1 MCKYCETNTWDNLSL
16 FWMGESICDTKYES
30 CKIVRKN
37 DEDSMKQTVRNYPNY
52 KRDEDAEIES
62 YEQIDLTDE
71 TNRVL

>member
-1 MCKYCETNTWDNLSL
+1 MKLWRVKIKTYYFGSYSYEL
-16 FWMGESICDTKYES
+16 F
-30 CKIVRKN
+30 VLAN

-52 KRDEDAEIES
+52 RRDEDAEIES